1 MGLSAGRTVRLF
13 LVDGAAT
20 GLMTAE
26 IMSFTGRVLVAPRS
40 RLPDVL
46 KRQEARGTGVYFLVG
61 DDPNVPGQQRVY
73 IGKSTNI
80 GERIRSHD
88 SNKDFWDR
96 LCIVTSKDQ
105 NLTEA
110 HVGFLE
116 SRLIARAREAAR
128 ASVDNSTSPEYTALP
143 ESDIADML
151 YWAEQISLLLP
162 VLGFDV
168 LREVPRQVA
177 SLQAQQTS
185 LPGTPDGALELEL
198 RDMKFGVSAR
208 ALEVDGEYVVLTGS
222 TARAGGDY
230 FNSYAAQRQQL
241 IDAGKLSASDDPQ
254 LLRFVQD
261 VTFTSPSAASAVIL
275 NRNDN
280 GRTSWHVKGSNITLA
295 QWQDQQAA
303 KVPVTENELKSD
315 APEVAKMEDNANAA
329 PTSLA
334 H

>member
-26 IMSFTGRVLVAPRS
+26 ILSWTGRALVAPRS

-46 KRQEARGTGVYFLVG
+46 RRQEARGTGVYFLVG
-61 DDPNVPGQQRVY
+61 DDPKVAGQQLVY

-88 SNKDFWDR
+88 TNKDFWDR

-116 SRLIARAREAAR
+116 SRLIARATEAGR
-128 ASVDNSTSPEYTALP
+128 ASVENSTAPDYRSLP
-143 ESDIADML
+143 ESDIADMS
-151 YWAEQISLLLP
+151 YWVEQISLLLP
-162 VLGFDV
+162 VLGFDF
-168 LREVPRQVA
+168 LREVLKAVGVQAPPMSSAGA
-177 SLQAQQTS
+177 SA
-185 LPGTPDGALELEL
+185 DRLELEL
-198 RDMKFGVSAR
+198 RDAKFGVVAR
-208 ALEVDGEYVVLTGS
+208 AIEVDGEYVVLEGS
-222 TARAGGDY
+222 TARSGGDY
-230 FNSYAAQRQQL
+230 FNSYAGLRQQL
-241 IDAGKLSASDDPQ
+241 IDGGKLVKTDDPQ
-254 LLRFVQD
+254 LFRFVQD

-280 GRTSWHVKGSNITLA
+280 GRTSWHVKGSNVTLA
-295 QWQDQQAA
+295 QWQDQQAERA
-303 KVPVTENELKSD
+303 AEATKDDED
-315 APEVAKMEDNANAA
+315 APKKVKGNENPK
-329 PTSLA
+329 LQ
-334 H
+334 